1 MGNEDSETGLA
12 LELGKSPPGPGVEE
26 ISSLMEMSEGLMG
39 SSGSSLVTERPSL
52 GEWSSRE
59 REAELVEEEG
69 VELRE
74 RSCLNFGSVLKER
87 ERERESNE
95 VLLLKWVQIGFY
107 MYK

>member
-1 MGNEDSETGLA
+1 
-12 LELGKSPPGPGVEE
+12 
-26 ISSLMEMSEGLMG
+26 MG

-87 ERERESNE
+87 ERE
-95 VLLLKWVQIGFY
+95 
-107 MYK
+107 